1 MMLQN
6 DALIVLVVHP
16 VVVVGAID
24 NSTVTF
30 RTRPCTL
37 AALIEWHTSH
47 HLVRVEAA
55 TCTQLVFKTVRFVNL
70 REEIT
75 VIFRFVC

>member
-1 MMLQN
+1 MMMLQN

-30 RTRPCTL
+30 RKRLCTL

-47 HLVRVEAA
+47 HLVRV
-55 TCTQLVFKTVRFVNL
+55 
-70 REEIT
+70 
-75 VIFRFVC
+75 